1 MLLRQCLS
9 STDCC
14 QCRLEV
20 RLSSFINRDPGMHI
34 VYEIDLPDDPRRDF
48 TAEEQAL
55 LRPIAETLAM
65 LDGNAF
71 FSMPGEY
78 EREWYEQYLP
88 QAWEVWHSNGGLA
101 GWAGLASWAQDHKL
115 RLTNATISGL
125 WDQYQTAVKLIGGET
140 ASA

>member
-1 MLLRQCLS
+1 M
-9 STDCC
+9 ST
-14 QCRLEV
+14 
-20 RLSSFINRDPGMHI
+20 FINRDPGMHI
-34 VYEIDLPDDPRRDF
+34 VYEIDLPAEPRKDF
-48 TAEEQAL
+48 TVEEKML

-71 FSMPGEY
+71 FGIDGDMLLD
-78 EREWYEQYLP
+78 WYEQYLP